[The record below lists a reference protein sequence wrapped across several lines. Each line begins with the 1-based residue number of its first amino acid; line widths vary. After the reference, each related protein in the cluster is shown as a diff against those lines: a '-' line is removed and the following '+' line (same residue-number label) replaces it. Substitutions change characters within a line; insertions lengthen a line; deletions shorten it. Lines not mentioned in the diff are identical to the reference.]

1 MTWRQYVNV
10 LIEAEN
16 PIDEVWK
23 ILTEIWKP
31 EDNLTSYFKRERSA
45 SAFES
50 WLNSVFYEVYDLI
63 HRNARIIPHRLSL
76 PIIVLDGMSVRE
88 GNLLVNDLESRGFKV
103 LKYTY
108 GFSSLPS
115 VTESFRE
122 SLSLR
127 EFVEIEHGKLPSD
140 LDFRLP
146 IWISF
151 PDEILHHA
159 GKLIPPDEAYERTRD
174 ILFRVLDKFDGGI
187 IRIASDHGY
196 VLLDE
201 VWRIGD
207 ADMRLL
213 KSIYGSKRFV
223 KRQDLSED
231 ALAKLRVMPKDRG
244 YVFMD
249 DEYCYVKGRY
259 FWPVS
264 GYGHVAIH
272 GGLSIMECLV
282 PLIEV
287 RV

>member
-1 MTWRQYVNV
+1 MTWKQYVNA
-10 LIEAEN
+10 LIEIEN
-16 PIDEVWK
+16 PIDEIWR

-31 EDNLTSYFKRERSA
+31 EDDLESYFKHERLA

-63 HRNARIIPHRLSL
+63 HRNARITPHRLSL
-76 PIIVLDGMSVRE
+76 PIIILDGMSIRE
-88 GNLLVNDLESRGFKV
+88 GNLLINDLESRGFKI

-115 VTESFRE
+115 ITESFRG
-122 SLSLR
+122 SLNLK
-127 EFVEIEHGKLPSD
+127 EFVGIEHGKPPSD

-159 GKLIPPDEAYERTRD
+159 GELIPPDEAYERTRS
-174 ILFRVLDKFDGGI
+174 IIFHVLDRFDGNVI
-187 IRIASDHGY
+187 TITSDHGY
-196 VLLDE
+196 ILLDE
-201 VWRIGD
+201 IWGVGD
-207 ADMRLL
+207 ADRKFLR
-213 KSIYGSKRFV
+213 SIYGSKRFV
-223 KRQDLSED
+223 KRRDLSED
-231 ALAKLRVMPKDRG
+231 TFAKLRAMPKDRS
-244 YVFMD
+244 YVFID

-259 FWPVS
+259 YWPVS
-264 GYGHVAIH
+264 GYGHAAIH